1 MVRDEL
7 NCTAEFQLV
16 EATVLRDAKN
26 GEPDFR
32 LAPAAIDMDM
42 RRFMAV
48 RGEEVKAKACFSQE
62 GRHCAAIHSQMA
74 ARQNHVPYGPTTIL
88 HDRAVGNFSTISTL
102 SRRPT
107 PHDAYFFFREAQH
120 VVQFWYLES
129 VQTKFNIIRLSK
141 QFRPDFHFIFSIRE

>member
-48 RGEEVKAKACFSQE
+48 RGEEVKAKA
-62 GRHCAAIHSQMA
+62 
-74 ARQNHVPYGPTTIL
+74 
-88 HDRAVGNFSTISTL
+88 
-102 SRRPT
+102 
-107 PHDAYFFFREAQH
+107 
-120 VVQFWYLES
+120 
-129 VQTKFNIIRLSK
+129 
-141 QFRPDFHFIFSIRE
+141 